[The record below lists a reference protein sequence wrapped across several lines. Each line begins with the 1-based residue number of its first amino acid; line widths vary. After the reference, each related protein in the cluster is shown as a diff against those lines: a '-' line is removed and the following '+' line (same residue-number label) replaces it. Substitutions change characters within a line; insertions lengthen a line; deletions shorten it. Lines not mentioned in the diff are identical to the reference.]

1 MVILSEDQLMQLYF
15 TGQKELP
22 NEVVEYREPTG
33 DTSILRKFDGGM
45 NTIKYHDMYFHLL
58 RTPME
63 FADNAGKRRT
73 LVIQIQWVN
82 VPEDMYFLYFPTYRT
97 SDYNNSTHTEDMYYA
112 ITHTDQ
118 PVTKAEHNVIHAT
131 ISMTKDDRCKIV
143 DDNGKI
149 VDDEEGGCRR

>member
-1 MVILSEDQLMQLYF
+1 MQLYF

-82 VPEDMYFLYFPTYRT
+82 VPEGMYFLYFPPTVPQTITAPRIRRT
-97 SDYNNSTHTEDMYYA
+97 CIMLSPIRINQSPKQN
-112 ITHTDQ
+112 IT
-118 PVTKAEHNVIHAT
+118 
-131 ISMTKDDRCKIV
+131 SFMLLSL
-143 DDNGKI
+143 
-149 VDDEEGGCRR
+149 